1 MNQIHKEVKME
12 KKDLNNYRK
21 TRLVKIVKEEYEF
34 QKKLWIDRLPTMTL
48 EELESYKDNIVIG
61 KEVEIEI
68 KKRKEQSKKMLRK

>member
-1 MNQIHKEVKME
+1 ME